1 MGMGNTIMGDK
12 IMSLS
17 VKELLKQFTGTN
29 GMTYGVDTAIKAL
42 RPGAKWEITVSGG
55 EYVYHKWWDPNK
67 LKPPTKTEIDAE
79 LEFQTRLQKYYQYA
93 YSRCAEYPDGFEQLD
108 MLWHAINKG
117 IDLKDSEWFKQI
129 KEVKEKFPKPE
140 GQPPV
145 KE

>member
-1 MGMGNTIMGDK
+1 
-12 IMSLS
+12 
-17 VKELLKQFTGTN
+17 
-29 GMTYGVDTAIKAL
+29 
-42 RPGAKWEITVSGG
+42 
-55 EYVYHKWWDPNK
+55 
-67 LKPPTKTEIDAE
+67 
-79 LEFQTRLQKYYQYA
+79 
-93 YSRCAEYPDGFEQLD
+93 